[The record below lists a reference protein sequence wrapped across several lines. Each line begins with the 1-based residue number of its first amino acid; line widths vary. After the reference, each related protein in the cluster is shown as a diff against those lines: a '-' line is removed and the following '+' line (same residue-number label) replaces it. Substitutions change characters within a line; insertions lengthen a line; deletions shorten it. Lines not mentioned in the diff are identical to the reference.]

1 MVCLYHYQASSGLTT
16 VISNI
21 AEFAR
26 DLLNQQVKS
35 ALAVVKDLW
44 ADMKYMHFTYFILLL
59 FSTQTSAEVIVAVGA
74 EPIYL

>member
-35 ALAVVKDLW
+35 ALAVVKDL
-44 ADMKYMHFTYFILLL
+44 
-59 FSTQTSAEVIVAVGA
+59 
-74 EPIYL
+74 